1 MNFLQWLITR
11 KKSGESMAKKELT
24 EMQLDEA
31 ESKPGFFQKI
41 FFWVI
46 IPLVFCIAL
55 LLVATMFTE
64 KNIFDYVEDIPFIGS
79 KNDSNGAI
87 DQVAETEKKV
97 AEIQAELKQKEAELQ
112 SKQTEVDQTLAK
124 NQELEIEIERLQYE
138 LDKMTT
144 AQAEAQKDF
153 NEIVSTYEKMSA
165 KKAAPIIA
173 AMDDAEALR
182 ILSSLKPTTITA
194 IFEKMT
200 AEQAAK
206 YTQMLTGE

>member
-1 MNFLQWLITR
+1 
-11 KKSGESMAKKELT
+11 MAKKEVND
-24 EMQLDEA
+24 MHMDQP
-31 ESKPGFFQKI
+31 ESRTGFFQKI

-46 IPLVFCIAL
+46 IPLVFIIAL

-64 KNIFDYVEDIPFIGS
+64 KNVFDYVEDIPFIGS
-79 KNDSNGAI
+79 KNNQNEAV
-87 DQVAETEKKV
+87 DQMADTEKKV
-97 AEIQAELKQKEAELQ
+97 AQIQAELKEKEAELQ
-112 SKQTEVDQTLAK
+112 SKQTEVDQATAK
-124 NQELEIEIERLQYE
+124 NQELQTEIERLQYE
-138 LDKMTT
+138 LDKMTA
-144 AQAEAQKDF
+144 AQEEAKTDF
-153 NEIVSTYEKMSA
+153 KEIVSTYEKMSA

-182 ILSSLKPTTITA
+182 ILSSLKPTTVTA